1 MEKATVALIIA
12 TLALISNFT
21 NIGLTDKE
29 PTHYC
34 ESRELTAY
42 CFRLSASGKS
52 CYTVSLTEGRKVCTE
67 TWKEIPL
74 IPIIEYQDY
83 TTNKGDW
90 ICPPRPNKCIKVER

>member
-34 ESRELTAY
+34 ESRELKAY
-42 CFRLSASGKS
+42 CFDLSSTLKT
-52 CYTVSLTEGRKVCTE
+52 CYTLPAKTGGKRCTE